1 MNFKCKKDDLIVAL
15 NNVSRTVSTRTTMPI
30 LEGVLIETYDN
41 NIKLTTN
48 DLEIGSEYIIPAV
61 IESSGNTVVEL
72 KTFNEIIRKIESEEI
87 SFEINNGIFIIKSTS
102 GVFKLLTLNPDDFTR
117 LPVFNANK
125 EITISEKMF
134 KDMVKKTVFATS
146 SDPNRP
152 VYTGALVEVVDNDI
166 SVVAIDGFRM
176 AVRKEYLERPSEFK
190 AIIPAKSLTEI
201 IKTLSDDEDAMI
213 KIGVNKN
220 QALFRMGP
228 CTVISRIIEGDFLN
242 YNKTLPTNIET
253 TVRIGKRALL
263 EALERVSIFYK
274 DVKEQKPPVKTKM
287 SLDFFEISCEGN
299 AGDAKELV
307 NAAVSGKDLEIG
319 FNPRYL
325 IEALKVIDDD
335 EIELEFSSPVLP
347 VVIRPLA
354 GTGYVYMVL
363 PLKLKN

>member
-1 MNFKCKKDDLIVAL
+1 MNFKCKKEDLIIGL

-61 IESSGNTVVEL
+61 IEASGNTVVDL
-72 KTFNEIIRKIESEEI
+72 KTFNEIIRKIESEDI

-102 GVFKLLTLNPDDFTR
+102 GVFKLLTQNPDDFTR
-117 LPVFNANK
+117 LPVFNVER
-125 EITISEKMF
+125 EISISEKMF

-152 VYTGALVEVVDNDI
+152 VYTGALVEVVDNEV
-166 SVVAIDGFRM
+166 SVVALDGFRM
-176 AVRKEYLERPSEFK
+176 AVRRETLERPSMFK
-190 AIIPAKSLTEI
+190 AIIPAKALTEI
-201 IKTLSDDEDAMI
+201 TKTLSDDEEAMI
-213 KIGVNKN
+213 KIGLNKN

-242 YNKTLPTNIET
+242 YNKTLPTDIET
-253 TVRIGKRALL
+253 RVRIGKKTLL
-263 EALERVSIFYK
+263 EALERVSIFS
-274 DVKEQKPPVKTKM
+274 KEDKKIPVKINM
-287 SLDFFEISCEGN
+287 SLDFFQISCAGQ
-299 AGDAKELV
+299 AGDAKESV
-307 NAAVSGKDLEIG
+307 NAVVSGKDLEIG

-335 EIELEFSSPVLP
+335 EVELEFSSPLLP

-354 GTGYVYMVL
+354 GSGYVYMVL
-363 PLKLKN
+363 PLKLKD

>member
-1 MNFKCKKDDLIVAL
+1 MNFKCKKEDLIIGL

-61 IESSGNTVVEL
+61 IEASGSTVVDL
-72 KTFNEIIRKIESEEI
+72 KTFNEIIRKIESEDI

-102 GVFKLLTLNPDDFTR
+102 GVFKLLTQNPDDFTR
-117 LPVFNANK
+117 LPVFNAER
-125 EITISEKMF
+125 EISISEKMF

-152 VYTGALVEVVDNDI
+152 VYTGALVEVVDNEV
-166 SVVAIDGFRM
+166 SVVALDGFRM
-176 AVRKEYLERPSEFK
+176 AVRREILERPSMFK
-190 AIIPAKSLTEI
+190 AIIPAKALTEI
-201 IKTLSDDEDAMI
+201 TKTLSDDEEAII
-213 KIGVNKN
+213 KIGLNKN

-242 YNKTLPTNIET
+242 YNKTLPTDIET
-253 TVRIGKRALL
+253 RVRIGKKTLL
-263 EALERVSIFYK
+263 EALERVSIFS
-274 DVKEQKPPVKTKM
+274 KEDKKIPVKINM
-287 SLDFFEISCEGN
+287 SLDFFQISCAGQ
-299 AGDAKELV
+299 AGDAKESV
-307 NAAVSGKDLEIG
+307 NAVVSGKDLEIG

-335 EIELEFSSPVLP
+335 EVELEFSSPLLP

-354 GTGYVYMVL
+354 GSGYVYMVL
-363 PLKLKN
+363 PLKLKD

>member
-1 MNFKCKKDDLIVAL
+1 MNFKCKKEDLIIGL

-61 IESSGNTVVEL
+61 IEASGNTVVDL
-72 KTFNEIIRKIESEEI
+72 KTFNEIIRKIESEDI

-102 GVFKLLTLNPDDFTR
+102 GVFKLLTQNPDDFTR
-117 LPVFNANK
+117 LPVFSAER
-125 EITISEKMF
+125 EISISEKMF

-152 VYTGALVEVVDNDI
+152 VYTGALVEVVDNEV
-166 SVVAIDGFRM
+166 SVVALDGFRM
-176 AVRKEYLERPSEFK
+176 AVRRESLERPSMFK
-190 AIIPAKSLTEI
+190 AIIPAKALTEI
-201 IKTLSDDEDAMI
+201 TKTLSDDEDAMI
-213 KIGVNKN
+213 KIGLNKN

-242 YNKTLPTNIET
+242 YNKTLPTDIET
-253 TVRIGKRALL
+253 TVRIGKKTLL
-263 EALERVSIFYK
+263 EALERVSIFS
-274 DVKEQKPPVKTKM
+274 KEDKKIPVKINM
-287 SLDFFEISCEGN
+287 SLDFFQISCAGQ
-299 AGDAKELV
+299 AGDAKESV
-307 NAAVSGKDLEIG
+307 NAVVSGKDLEIG

-335 EIELEFSSPVLP
+335 EVNLEFSSPLLP

-354 GTGYVYMVL
+354 GSGYVYMVL
-363 PLKLKN
+363 PLKLKD

>member
-1 MNFKCKKDDLIVAL
+1 MNFKCKKEDLIIGL

-61 IESSGNTVVEL
+61 IEASGNTVVDL
-72 KTFNEIIRKIESEEI
+72 KTFNEIIRKIESEDI

-117 LPVFNANK
+117 LPVFSAER
-125 EITISEKMF
+125 EISISEKMF

-152 VYTGALVEVVDNDI
+152 VYTGALVEVQDNEV
-166 SVVAIDGFRM
+166 SVVALDGFRM
-176 AVRKEYLERPSEFK
+176 AVRRETLERPSMFK
-190 AIIPAKSLTEI
+190 AIIPSKALTEI
-201 IKTLSDDEDAMI
+201 TKTLSDDEDAMI
-213 KIGVNKN
+213 KIGLNKN

-242 YNKTLPTNIET
+242 YNKTLPTDIET
-253 TVRIGKRALL
+253 TVRIGKKALL
-263 EALERVSIFYK
+263 EALERVSIFS
-274 DVKEQKPPVKTKM
+274 KEDKKIPVKINM
-287 SLDFFEISCEGN
+287 SLDFFQISCAGN
-299 AGDAKELV
+299 AGDAKESV
-307 NAAVSGKDLEIG
+307 NAVVSGKDLEIG

-335 EIELEFSSPVLP
+335 EVNLEFSSPLLP

-354 GTGYVYMVL
+354 GSGYVYMVL
-363 PLKLKN
+363 PLKLKD

>member
-1 MNFKCKKDDLIVAL
+1 
-15 NNVSRTVSTRTTMPI
+15 
-30 LEGVLIETYDN
+30 
-41 NIKLTTN
+41 
-48 DLEIGSEYIIPAV
+48 
-61 IESSGNTVVEL
+61 
-72 KTFNEIIRKIESEEI
+72 
-87 SFEINNGIFIIKSTS
+87 
-102 GVFKLLTLNPDDFTR
+102 
-117 LPVFNANK
+117 
-125 EITISEKMF
+125 
-134 KDMVKKTVFATS
+134 
-146 SDPNRP
+146 
-152 VYTGALVEVVDNDI
+152 
-166 SVVAIDGFRM
+166 
-176 AVRKEYLERPSEFK
+176 
-190 AIIPAKSLTEI
+190 
-201 IKTLSDDEDAMI
+201 MI

-263 EALERVSIFYK
+263 EALDRVSIFSK
-274 DVKEQKPPVKTKM
+274 DVKEQKPPVKIKM
-287 SLDFFEISCEGN
+287 SLDFFEISCEGQ